1 MNSINYLLKISAL
14 NVRRYRLASIIRFL
28 VFFLCFFVT
37 LLYLGVFYGSIKRLS
52 EVGKFK
58 NIDNLSLL
66 VVCND
71 KDISNDFSHY
81 SFFCEQNMAFCEDN
95 YLTGVG
101 LRVTDA
107 NYPDLF
113 EDFFDE
119 GHRISNPESECI
131 VGRRIKDMY
140 DIAVGD
146 KIIIGNKVFTV
157 CGITAE
163 NLDSGHILIN
173 NSDAVDVGYP
183 RLYFFD
189 DSRVPQNLVGDGNL
203 YVHNKIEKYFNMS
216 DDNKKA
222 SREVIGICG
231 TVLLYSLVSIYS
243 IHMFYMEKKT
253 IATYVCYCTGVR
265 RKTFFTQNLFE
276 NLIVSTSGA
285 IIAYLSALLLKIPLK
300 SFNLYEFDFP
310 IYALFVVFVFALL
323 TSIFL
328 AAKSVRK
335 MK

>member
-1 MNSINYLLKISAL
+1 M
-14 NVRRYRLASIIRFL
+14 
-28 VFFLCFFVT
+28 
-37 LLYLGVFYGSIKRLS
+37 
-52 EVGKFK
+52 GKFK

-66 VVCND
+66 VMRND
-71 KDISNDFSHY
+71 KDIPNDFSHY
-81 SFFCEQNMAFCEDN
+81 SFLGEQNMVFYEEN
-95 YLTGVG
+95 YITGAG

-113 EDFFDE
+113 EKFFDE
-119 GHRISNPESECI
+119 GHKISNSGNECI
-131 VGRRIKDMY
+131 VGKRIKDMY

-146 KIIIGNKVFTV
+146 KMVIGNKVFTV

-173 NSDAVDVGYP
+173 DSDAVDVVYP

-189 DSRVPQNLVGDGNL
+189 DSKVPPNFVGDGNL
-203 YVHNKIEKYFNMS
+203 YVHNEIEKHFNMS

-222 SREVIGICG
+222 SREVIGICV

-243 IHMFYMEKKT
+243 IHMFYMEKKAVT
-253 IATYVCYCTGVR
+253 TYVCYCTGVS
-265 RKTFFTQNLFE
+265 RKTYFTQNLFE

-310 IYALFVVFVFALL
+310 IYTLLVVLVFALL